1 MTTSPVM
8 HTCRER
14 ESVYEMN
21 AFTHFCLL
29 GPQLGGG
36 QRLLWITLGGPEV
49 QGYNQ
54 QGSMLGLTLDDA
66 GGGPCDARDPT

>member
-1 MTTSPVM
+1 MQ
-8 HTCRER
+8 REGKC
-14 ESVYEMN
+14 VYEMN

-66 GGGPCDARDPT
+66 GGDHVMPGIQPRALSCFV